1 MPTVI
6 DSLIVE
12 IGLDP
17 TKFTSGQKAAIKS
30 FNDAKEA
37 AVKTG
42 GAIEETGKRSAEYL
56 SVLSSKLLGLTA
68 LFATGLGIDKFVS
81 NITKQ
86 DFATGKLAYTLETTT
101 GNLDKWRNA
110 AYLAGGSSEGITN
123 FIQGLTSEFQKFA
136 ITGESNL
143 IPYFRGLGVQ
153 IADATGKMRPFQDII
168 RDVSNAVAKLGPAQG
183 AEWLRSIGADQGS
196 INLIIKGGDE
206 LDRYL
211 KLGAQFS
218 TVNAQNT
225 ENATKLT
232 EAYRELELAATG
244 AGRAVLNYFSKPL
257 IDMAQSGTSTF
268 QELSRGEFISKGSF
282 LDHMLHPDTPFR
294 GFGTSNYKSNGESS
308 GGSSFP
314 SKEER
319 VAFYRAEAAKRGIS
333 PDVIEQLVRS
343 EGLNGY
349 VGDRKS
355 SFGDFQLHYGGV
367 AGGGMAV
374 GGLGDTFT
382 KKTGLDARNPDTW
395 KEQALFS
402 LDQIKTGG
410 LSPWHGW
417 KGSPWA
423 GIDRSGG
430 GGSSVSI
437 GNVNIH
443 TQATDAPGIAATIKP
458 AIEKSSLSYQGQA
471 GPQ

>member
-17 TKFTSGQKAAIKS
+17 AKFTSGQKAAIKS
-30 FNDAKEA
+30 FSDAKDA

-42 GAIEETGKRSAEYL
+42 NAIEETGKRSAEYL
-56 SVLSSKLLGLTA
+56 NILSTKLLGVTA
-68 LFATGLGIDKFVS
+68 LVVGGLGLDKLINQTIKQDAATGR
-81 NITKQ
+81 
-86 DFATGKLAYTLETTT
+86 LAYTLETSV
-101 GNLDKWRNA
+101 GQLDKWRNA
-110 AYLAGGSSEGITN
+110 AYLAGGTSEGITS

-143 IPYFRGLGVQ
+143 IPYFRGLGVN
-153 IADATGKMRPFQDII
+153 IADATGKMRPFDEII
-168 RDVSNAVAKLGPAQG
+168 HDVSSAVAKLGPAQG

-206 LDRYL
+206 LERYL
-211 KLGAQFS
+211 KLGAQFG
-218 TVNAQNT
+218 TLTTAQA
-225 ENATKLT
+225 ENARKLAQAQAEVNLAYT
-232 EAYRELELAATG
+232 EWFRIL
-244 AGRAVLNYFSKPL
+244 LNSASGPL
-257 IDMAQSGTSTF
+257 IKAAEGAASILQN
-268 QELSRGEFISKGSF
+268 RGNIDKRSLFGRL
-282 LDHMLHPDTPFR
+282 LDRFGLGKPEASATPA
-294 GFGTSNYKSNGESS
+294 GASAG
-308 GGSSFP
+308 FP

-319 VAFYRAEAAKRGIS
+319 LAFYRSEATKRGMS
-333 PDVIEQLVRS
+333 PDVIEQLVKS

-349 VGDRKS
+349 VGDRGS

-374 GGLGDTFT
+374 GGLGDAFT
-382 KKTGLDARNPDTW
+382 KKTGLDARNSDTW
-395 KEQALFS
+395 KEQATFA
-402 LDQIKTGG
+402 LDQMKSGG

-430 GGSSVSI
+430 GSSSISI

-458 AIEKSSLSYQGQA
+458 AIEKSALSYQGQA